1 MLDLVTFSKA
11 VLLKW
16 EKKKKSRQLIK
27 KSSPCIPLFSMQC
40 RKASKFLIKW
50 WLRNRIHMPLSC
62 HEPCSAL
69 KRVLREQLVLQILI
83 LSGLNFSRV
92 LRVWSFYSLHKMSG
106 KIWLIDAFF
115 QDFFSHYKLFAQGV
129 NDSVIFISFLKNP
142 YFLDFHCLWV
152 LSTFMITPSWSCT
165 LQ

>member
-1 MLDLVTFSKA
+1 
-11 VLLKW
+11 
-16 EKKKKSRQLIK
+16 
-27 KSSPCIPLFSMQC
+27 MQC

-50 WLRNRIHMPLSC
+50 WLRNWIHMPLSC

-115 QDFFSHYKLFAQGV
+115 QDFFLHYKLFFCSG
-129 NDSVIFISFLKNP
+129 SKRFRHFYFISIKSVFFGLTLFMSFIYVHDNALLIMYTAVRLQCFTFL
-142 YFLDFHCLWV
+142 YLIL
-152 LSTFMITPSWSCT
+152 
-165 LQ
+165 